1 MKYKVLL
8 KEFLNDV
15 EISDMF
21 REIAK
26 KENGIV
32 LVDFSNVK
40 TINKIS
46 FKTLLDLKKSLE
58 LLGKKVEFCCIPPY
72 IAQIIAMWDI
82 DVETIYNEV

>member
-26 KENGIV
+26 KENNEI
-32 LVDFSNVK
+32 LVNFSNVK
-40 TINKIS
+40 TIDTIS
-46 FKTLLDLKKSLE
+46 FKSILNLKKSLE

-72 IAQIIAMWDI
+72 IAQIIAMWDVDI
-82 DVETIYNEV
+82 ETIYNET

>member
-26 KENGIV
+26 KKDNEI

-40 TINKIS
+40 TIDKIS
-46 FKTLLDLKKSLE
+46 FKALLNLKKSLE
-58 LLGKKVEFCCIPPY
+58 LLGKKVYFCCIPPY

>member
-58 LLGKKVEFCCIPPY
+58 LLGKKVEFCCIPPSV
-72 IAQIIAMWDI
+72 AQIIAMWDI